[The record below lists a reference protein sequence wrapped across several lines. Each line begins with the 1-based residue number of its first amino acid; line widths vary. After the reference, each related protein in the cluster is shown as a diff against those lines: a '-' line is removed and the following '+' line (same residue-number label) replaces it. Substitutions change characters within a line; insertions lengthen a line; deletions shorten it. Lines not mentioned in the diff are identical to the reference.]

1 MIKSAK
7 SYFSLV
13 YDRLHKFIYN
23 SKIIHADETPVKI
36 MRIENNKIKNCKRTY
51 MWVYRNNTHCSEH
64 PIVIYDWQLSRKANH
79 PMDFLK
85 DFSGTVVT
93 DGYQVY
99 HNLIKKRHNLQI
111 AGCWIHA
118 RRPFTEFIKSVGS
131 EEAKGSITAEAYSLI
146 TEIMHIDNTFDDLSN
161 RNHQNHC
168 QLELQSKVDAFFE

>member
-1 MIKSAK
+1 
-7 SYFSLV
+7 
-13 YDRLHKFIYN
+13 
-23 SKIIHADETPVKI
+23 
-36 MRIENNKIKNCKRTY
+36 